1 MRPLTTLLVG
11 AASAEA
17 AATWYFLRYFPPEG
31 QKFTSLTGEMVIPSM
46 PEPATYYLWP
56 GLQPADSSGV
66 YQNVLDGRSGTWFFG
81 SGWCCHNPNLLW
93 GGGFNT
99 TPGETVSFA
108 NDLTADG
115 RMWTSRIT
123 KPTTGE
129 AATNF
134 FGLGECEPSSGSGTR
149 WSGLTCWQPRRR
161 SGRLYSR

>member
-1 MRPLTTLLVG
+1 MRPPTTLLLAGV
-11 AASAEA
+11 ASVEA

-31 QKFTSLTGEMVIPSM
+31 QKFTSLAGEMVIPSM

-81 SGWCCHNPNLLW
+81 SGWCCQDPLWLW

-99 TPGETVSFA
+99 TPGETVHFA

-115 RMWTSRIT
+115 RMWTSRIS
-123 KPTTGE
+123 KPTTDE
-129 AATNF
+129 AATNIF
-134 FGLGECEPSSGSGTR
+134 ALGQSDESSSGCTEASD
-149 WSGLTCWQPRRR
+149 
-161 SGRLYSR
+161 